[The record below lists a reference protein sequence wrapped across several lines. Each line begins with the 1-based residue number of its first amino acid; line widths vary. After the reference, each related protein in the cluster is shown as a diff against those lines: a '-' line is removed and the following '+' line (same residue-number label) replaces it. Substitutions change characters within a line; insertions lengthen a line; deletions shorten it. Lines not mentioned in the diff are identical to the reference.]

1 MMKYR
6 ASLTGEPFMYNET
19 VMVTRLLKKGQTK
32 EKIENKIVD
41 ENLFQYKTV
50 KSIPKRFRAIWKRLH
65 NVKKELWTL
74 IISGDKDL
82 SRIIVLYMI
91 YCTDLLFKD
100 FIDEVV
106 KEKFLK
112 SDNSLTSSDIDF
124 FFLEKSKLE
133 SRVNNWTDETKM
145 KLNQVYRNILQET
158 GFISDKNLQKVLLS
172 RNDKEKLINVD
183 KNIKE
188 FFNSL
193 QI

>member
-1 MMKYR
+1 MTEYR
-6 ASLTGEPFMYNET
+6 ANLTGEPFLYNET
-19 VMVTRLLKKGQTK
+19 IIIVRLLKKGLSK
-32 EKIENKIVD
+32 EKIEKEIID

-65 NVKKELWTL
+65 SVKEKLWKFIL
-74 IISGDKDL
+74 SEDKDL

-91 YCTDLLFKD
+91 YSDDLLFRD

-112 SDNSLTSSDIDF
+112 SDDSLTASDIDL

-158 GFISDKNLQKVLLS
+158 GLINDKKLQKVLLGT
-172 RNDKEKLINVD
+172 NNKEKLIDID
-183 KNIKE
+183 KNIKA